1 MKYYG
6 VIGFASDVEESP
18 GIWTTQIEERHY
30 MGDFIRVRRGYYTQD
45 INGGVSMNSNQIS
58 IIADPYAMNNFMNMR
73 YAEYNGQKWIVEGVE
88 INHPRLLL
96 YLGGVYHD

>member
-1 MKYYG
+1 
-6 VIGFASDVEESP
+6 
-18 GIWTTQIEERHY
+18 
-30 MGDFIRVRRGYYTQD
+30 MGEFIRVRRGYYTQD
-45 INGGVSMNSNQIS
+45 INGAVSMNSNQIS

-96 YLGGVYHD
+96 SLGGVYHD